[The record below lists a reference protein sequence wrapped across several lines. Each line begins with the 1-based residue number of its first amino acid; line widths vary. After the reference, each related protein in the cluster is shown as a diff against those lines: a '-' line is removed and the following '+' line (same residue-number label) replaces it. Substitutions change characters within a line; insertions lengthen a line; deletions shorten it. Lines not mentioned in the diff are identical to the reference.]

1 MPDAGLLTVTN
12 VQIADDLKIAK
23 VYVSFLNNKKT
34 IDELLQMI
42 KSKTKRIRYHLGGE
56 INLKYIPELYFY
68 HDSTLEYAEKI
79 DKLIRKIK

>member
-1 MPDAGLLTVTN
+1 MTN
-12 VQIADDLKIAK
+12 VKIADDLKIAK

-42 KSKTKRIRYHLGGE
+42 KSKTKRIRYHLGGA

-68 HDSTLEYAEKI
+68 HDYTLEYAEKI